1 MTNTTSFSFLET
13 EIRGAYLVNPF
24 VAEDTRGYFAKNYE
38 KVIYRSLG
46 FFRDIA
52 EEFETLSAHNVI
64 RGLHFQSRFPQDKIV
79 RCVKGE
85 IFDVIVDLRRESKTF
100 QQWRGFNLTDKNRQ
114 SLLVPHGCAHGFL
127 VLSQEALVSY
137 ICAGKYYKEFDTGIH
152 WQDPGLH
159 IEWPIDPEIPTI
171 VSEKD
176 QKLQLLETF
185 LDWHGGF
192 QANEFPDPDDAVEE
206 GGLQ

>member
-1 MTNTTSFSFLET
+1 MTNTTSFSFEET
-13 EIRGAYLVNPF
+13 EISGAYLVNPF
-24 VAEDTRGYFAKNYE
+24 VAEDSRGYFAKNYE

-85 IFDVIVDLRRESKTF
+85 IFDVIVDLRRESETF
-100 QQWRGFNLTDKNRQ
+100 RQWRGFYLTDENRQ

-159 IEWPIDPEIPTI
+159 IEWPIDEDAPTI

-192 QANEFPDPDDAVEE
+192 MSNEFPDPDDA
-206 GGLQ
+206 G